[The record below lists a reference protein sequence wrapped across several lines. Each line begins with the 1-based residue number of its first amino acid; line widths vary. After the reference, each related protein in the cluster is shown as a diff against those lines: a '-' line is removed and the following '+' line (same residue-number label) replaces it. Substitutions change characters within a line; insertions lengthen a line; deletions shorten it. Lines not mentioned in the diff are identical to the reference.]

1 MKQRKTINDELRES
15 MKKIFINED
24 LNGKE
29 LNELLLFV
37 GRKCNKLSLSRD
49 HLGKLTQ
56 EEFNQMQLEDKSLIL
71 AEHKQS
77 RLDYN
82 ENINGY
88 RDLIDD
94 YCDTEMDAE
103 EYLNHHFE
111 EELAYFTSL
120 GYEAFQL
127 EGEEFQDEKYEDF
140 NAKTAD
146 FLYTKFTRV
155 TPVSRGPAFEMCY
168 FIIGDTFRKIMSNMS
183 KLFVYPHQIEATEF
197 EDLTFYKE
205 ERIILAICA
214 HEHFAYMNL
223 EDEEY
228 EELAKL
234 NILHEVK
241 E

>member
-1 MKQRKTINDELRES
+1 MKE
-15 MKKIFINED
+15 IFINED
-24 LNGKE
+24 LQGKE
-29 LNELLLFV
+29 LNELLLFI
-37 GRKCNKLSLSRD
+37 GRKINKLSLSRYYY
-49 HLGKLTQ
+49 GNLTQ
-56 EEFNQMQLEDKSLIL
+56 EEFNQMQLEDKPLIL
-71 AEHKQS
+71 AGDKQR

-88 RDLIDD
+88 RDLIND
-94 YCDTEMDAE
+94 YCGTEMDAE
-103 EYLNHHFE
+103 EYLNHILEQDIEFC
-111 EELAYFTSL
+111 TSV

-127 EGEEFQDEKYEDF
+127 EYEEFQNEKYEHF

-155 TPVSRGPAFEMCY
+155 TPATKGPLFEMCY
-168 FIIGDTFRKIMSNMS
+168 FIIGDIFKKLMSNMS
-183 KLFVYPHQIEATEF
+183 KLFVFPYQIGDTEF

-223 EDEEY
+223 EDDEY
-228 EELAKL
+228 EEFAKL
-234 NILHEVK
+234 NILHQVK